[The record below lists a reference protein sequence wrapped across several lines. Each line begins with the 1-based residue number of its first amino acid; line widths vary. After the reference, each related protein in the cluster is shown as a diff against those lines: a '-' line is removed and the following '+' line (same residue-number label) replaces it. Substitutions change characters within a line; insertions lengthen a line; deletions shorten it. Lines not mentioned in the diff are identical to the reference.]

1 MQLAIISDL
10 HANLPAV
17 RAVLTDMRRGAI
29 VEAVCLGDI
38 VGYNAFCRETITALQ
53 QANIRSVCG
62 NHDLMA
68 IDQLTDLT
76 CGPVARRAIAWTRE
90 ALDDESRAY
99 LAALPDALRLPD
111 DILCVHAVLD
121 DTVTRLT
128 TPSQFCEQAYR
139 LQAQQ
144 PAVHICFM
152 GHTHRQHVVEV
163 TAAGEVVTHTGEAVT
178 IGPAGFWFVNPGSV
192 GDMFSRDQRA
202 AYAVYDSETRQVRFH
217 RVVYDRSAVLRENAR
232 HGLGPGPIGRVAA
245 ALLGGRLG
253 SVVWEARR
261 P

>member
-121 DTVTRLT
+121 DCAFADADPFQNGDVRAD
-128 TPSQFCEQAYR
+128 P
-139 LQAQQ
+139 
-144 PAVHICFM
+144 
-152 GHTHRQHVVEV
+152 
-163 TAAGEVVTHTGEAVT
+163 AAGAE
-178 IGPAGFWFVNPGSV
+178 PGWRT
-192 GDMFSRDQRA
+192 DERP
-202 AYAVYDSETRQVRFH
+202 VR
-217 RVVYDRSAVLRENAR
+217 
-232 HGLGPGPIGRVAA
+232 G
-245 ALLGGRLG
+245 
-253 SVVWEARR
+253 RR
-261 P
+261 PGTDGVIMIGDVAERAHHRALADFDEFVGIDHGVTSDVSARADHNAGTGACG